1 VEELVHRPQAPAA
14 RALRAEDRPEEA
26 GGIEA
31 VGRRVEEEKDDCGN
45 EKDQDTEPP
54 PTPARTV

>member
-1 VEELVHRPQAPAA
+1 MYRPQAPAA
-14 RALRAEDRPEEA
+14 RALRAEDRPEDA
-26 GGIEA
+26 GRVEA
-31 VGRRVEEEKDDCGN
+31 VGRGVEEEKDDCGN